1 MCERGKYITP
11 LHLKYQAKQGK
22 SGDTSKREWG
32 CNFIVP
38 QVFDKLYDKEQN
50 CGFSAF
56 HFFSYLSP
64 LCGVTDGPRQ
74 FP

>member
-22 SGDTSKREWG
+22 SATHQREWG

-38 QVFDKLYDKEQN
+38 QVFDKLYDKVKHV
-50 CGFSAF
+50 FIS
-56 HFFSYLSP
+56 
-64 LCGVTDGPRQ
+64 
-74 FP
+74 